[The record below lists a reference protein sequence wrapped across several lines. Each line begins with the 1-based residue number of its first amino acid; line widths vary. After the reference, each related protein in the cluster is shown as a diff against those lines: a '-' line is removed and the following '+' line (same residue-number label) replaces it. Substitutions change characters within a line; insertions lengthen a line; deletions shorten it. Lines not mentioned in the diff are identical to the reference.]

1 MGCGHVSVKHAVI
14 CSPLDLAIPS
24 NPGEVTLSDLLDLYS
39 AGSKMTQDKCEID
52 GCKKQTEAE
61 AKVVL
66 GRIADC
72 LIIEIKHLDKESDD
86 APPLYTQL
94 RAPTEPID
102 LSSWSHHSEG
112 KSSTSRWY
120 GARSIVLRSLT
131 E

>member
-1 MGCGHVSVKHAVI
+1 MKHAAI
-14 CSPLDLAIPS
+14 CSPLNLAIPS
-24 NPGEVTLSDLLDLYS
+24 NTAEITLSDLLDLYS
-39 AGSKMTQDKCEID
+39 AGSKMTQHECKID
-52 GCKKQTEAE
+52 GCKKQTEAA

-72 LIIEIKHLDKESDD
+72 LIIKIKHSDEESDD

-102 LSSWSHHSEG
+102 LSSWSHHPEG
-112 KSSTSRWY
+112 KSSTNRWY